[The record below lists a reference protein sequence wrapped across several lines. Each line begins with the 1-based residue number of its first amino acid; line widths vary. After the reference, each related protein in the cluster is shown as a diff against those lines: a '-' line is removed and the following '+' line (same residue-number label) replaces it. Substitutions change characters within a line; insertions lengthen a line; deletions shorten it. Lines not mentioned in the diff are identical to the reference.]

1 MKFTRMFVLR
11 MLNQEPFDT
20 ETENQNSNTN
30 NAFTEANSNK
40 YSFHSVKELIIT
52 NSNIDF
58 IIHLFLS
65 FLSIITS
72 SNSDYEYIHQH
83 PLNIYLIIKVSF
95 TVTLLYLFIDFI
107 CIILSHFF
115 NKTIPPPL
123 SLQFQNQSNRNST
136 ASHNDEILLPN
147 VTPVLHFKLP
157 SHIQHYWHTY
167 NAVFHLFKTIL
178 FIQSFALSIFFWMVY
193 SSHKSSISTLNY
205 YFIHII
211 ILELFQFYCL
221 FRFCFFILKVVF
233 NFTLIPM
240 YIAAVYLGYVED
252 NFNHQLNAMVN
263 TVEYTG
269 RLSLRKVDN
278 TEHMRKS
285 ELEETCIICLNA
297 FQLGDI
303 VSTLPC
309 NKRHVFHTY
318 CLEKWFYK
326 KVSCPFCRVNFN
338 EELRELLPLNFESND
353 NNNNDN
359 QIFIQMVDMND
370 NNNNNNNQLGRNNNN
385 DNYE

>member
-20 ETENQNSNTN
+20 DTESQNNNTN
-30 NAFTEANSNK
+30 NIFTETNSNK
-40 YSFHSVKELIIT
+40 SSFHSFKELIIT

-58 IIHLFLS
+58 IIHLILS

-72 SNSDYEYIHQH
+72 SNYDYEYIYHN
-83 PLNIYLIIKVSF
+83 PFNIYLLIKVSF
-95 TVTLLYLFIDFI
+95 TVTLLYLFIDII

-115 NKTIPPPL
+115 NQTIPPPL
-123 SLQFQNQSNRNST
+123 SFQFQSQSNRNST
-136 ASHNDEILLPN
+136 ASHKDETLLPN
-147 VTPVLHFKLP
+147 VTPVIHFKLP
-157 SHIQHYWHTY
+157 SHVQHYWHTY

-178 FIQSFALSIFFWMVY
+178 FIQSFALSIFFWIVY
-193 SSHKSSISTLNY
+193 SSHKSNMSTLNY
-205 YFIHII
+205 FFVHII

-221 FRFCFFILKVVF
+221 FRFCFFILKVLF

-278 TEHMRKS
+278 NERKS
-285 ELEETCIICLNA
+285 ELEETCIICLNS

-309 NKRHVFHTY
+309 NKRHMFHTY

-338 EELRELLPLNFESND
+338 EELRELLPLNFESNPND
-353 NNNNDN
+353 NNNNDTH
-359 QIFIQMVDMND
+359 IFIQMVDMND
-370 NNNNNNNQLGRNNNN
+370 NNNNNPHGRNNNN
-385 DNYE
+385 NE